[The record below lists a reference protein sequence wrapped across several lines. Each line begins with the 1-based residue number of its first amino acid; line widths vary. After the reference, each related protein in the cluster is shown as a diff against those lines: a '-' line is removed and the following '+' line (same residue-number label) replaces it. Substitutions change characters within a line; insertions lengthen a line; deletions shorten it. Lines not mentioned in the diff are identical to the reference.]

1 MALNVYLMPAVAG
14 PKPGQI
20 YGKYWPDLAAAG
32 VAAAQ
37 MPYGAEPTFLV
48 AAQDV
53 PAGLHQTVAGDAACT
68 AVPDL
73 AQTVGGQLAAVQ
85 NQLEALNIPT
95 QWATAGMSYGSVV
108 RVVAIV
114 FQLAQRLQ
122 GLGRNRLFGGAV
134 TLDTRFNQLPQS
146 VRTDL
151 QDMAASFNFDTGSL
165 SGTST
170 VRAILKALADQWP
183 NLSVPF
189 GPLTL

>member
-1 MALNVYLMPAVAG
+1 
-14 PKPGQI
+14 
-20 YGKYWPDLAAAG
+20 
-32 VAAAQ
+32 
-37 MPYGAEPTFLV
+37 
-48 AAQDV
+48 
-53 PAGLHQTVAGDAACT
+53 
-68 AVPDL
+68 
-73 AQTVGGQLAAVQ
+73 
-85 NQLEALNIPT
+85 
-95 QWATAGMSYGSVV
+95 
-108 RVVAIV
+108 VVAIV